1 MYLNRGRLTSMVL
14 NWKMYFKMI
23 DISQYVMMMYQK
35 MPEGLGNATMPHKKA
50 VREGVRMKE

>member
-1 MYLNRGRLTSMVL
+1 MVL